1 MKVRMWGF
9 SLDPKERF
17 AVLLVKAYTK
27 KLDRYEVSKPTLLRY
42 DLAKHAVTDTIPW
55 PRGEEREGAQI
66 LFSPK
71 GDLMYFFTQDD
82 VLIYDTNTLKEV
94 DRWEI
99 SKTLFEEGLGRIDFG
114 FPYDVYEEPGFYTG
128 LFRTTDPVNRRTQM
142 GVARMDLANRQLDF
156 YSLGPSVGV
165 SFRLSPDRK
174 KAYGIH
180 SEVGNYQFWT
190 FDLDSRRV
198 VGKTEF
204 AGRPRMGLDR
214 QLERQPTL
222 HHDRRQHDRPIRD
235 RGLPSS
241 RPDQSRRRHDER
253 HPRSAP
259 ADDAEITRAVA
270 GPGSS
275 SCARPRNAALAAS
288 RIGAGA
294 VARQHRARALH
305 PLPRATA
312 DRPRAARLRLAR
324 ARARHQSVRGAD
336 ARQLRAERRERVDLH
351 AHVGRDPVRHAA
363 GALSPAAAT
372 VAALLRRH
380 AGRTDRDAAQRRH
393 RRNPARRR
401 RDRAGVGRQRDLPR
415 RQRRHPVSPR
425 SRAVSS

>member
-1 MKVRMWGF
+1 MIRPSSIAAALLTAVSVAAAQGPAARNASNRTGPDPAPPGGTGTIYVGTYARNILVLDEATMRVRDTIKSTVGIPELSLSFDRKHLYVTDPGNEKLEIVDLATKKSSGVFTLSHDSIKVRMSGF

-17 AVLLVKAYTK
+17 VIMLVKTYTK
-27 KLDRYEVSKPTLLRY
+27 KIDRYDVGKPTLLRY

-66 LFSPK
+66 IFAPK
-71 GDLMYFFTQDD
+71 GDLMYFFTTDD

-99 SKTLFEEGLGRIDFG
+99 SKTLFEEGLGRIAFG

-204 AGRPRMGLDR
+204 AGRPRMGLVVSSNGSQLYITTAGSTIDR
-214 QLERQPTL
+214 YATS
-222 HHDRRQHDRPIRD
+222 DF
-235 RGLPSS
+235 
-241 RPDQSRRRHDER
+241 RH
-253 HPRSAP
+253 
-259 ADDAEITRAVA
+259 
-270 GPGSS
+270 
-275 SCARPRNAALAAS
+275 
-288 RIGAGA
+288 IG
-294 VARQHRARALH
+294 QINL
-305 PLPRATA
+305 
-312 DRPRAARLRLAR
+312 
-324 ARARHQSVRGAD
+324 GAD
-336 ARQLRAERRERVDLH
+336 MTNVILVPR
-351 AHVGRDPVRHAA
+351 P
-363 GALSPAAAT
+363 PASQT
-372 VAALLRRH
+372 S
-380 AGRTDRDAAQRRH
+380 QR
-393 RRNPARRR
+393 
-401 RDRAGVGRQRDLPR
+401 
-415 RQRRHPVSPR
+415 
-425 SRAVSS
+425 